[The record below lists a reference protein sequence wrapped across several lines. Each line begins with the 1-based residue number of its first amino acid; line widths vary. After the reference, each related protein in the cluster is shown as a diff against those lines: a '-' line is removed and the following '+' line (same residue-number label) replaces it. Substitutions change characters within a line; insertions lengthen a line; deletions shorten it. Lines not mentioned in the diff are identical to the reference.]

1 MIYMCYLICIL
12 YGIFNAFDIYF
23 ETIVVQNK
31 FWECS
36 AETSPLRKQNI
47 FVKWQLFQLIF
58 DLNLEQHGR
67 DLDAIFG
74 SLLRIFVFSDP

>member
-1 MIYMCYLICIL
+1 MPIL
-12 YGIFNAFDIYF
+12 DHNCSKQILG
-23 ETIVVQNK
+23 Q
-31 FWECS
+31 CS

-58 DLNLEQHGR
+58 DLNVEQHGR